1 MRKYR
6 LCIRRSMVL
15 LAMLLVC
22 LPLLTAC
29 SGSAPAE
36 EDLPEL
42 VIGSDDYRP
51 FNYID
56 TTGRFA
62 GIDVE
67 LATEACRRMGYRAV
81 FEQID
86 WDKKDTLLQA
96 GKVDCLWGSFSMN
109 GREDAYL
116 WAGPYM
122 YSRQLVAVQRDSDIW
137 TLADLTEQDVAVQI
151 GGKPEALLLGKEGDV
166 PCRVDTVYCLLN
178 IDEVIIALKKGYVDA
193 CVGHE
198 TALAELLDDSRGS
211 YRFLDEPLLV
221 SELGVAFDRD
231 SDPALRDRLQAVLE
245 EMRQDGTIRAILAR
259 YELDEENALEGTGW

>member
-1 MRKYR
+1 
-6 LCIRRSMVL
+6 
-15 LAMLLVC
+15 
-22 LPLLTAC
+22 
-29 SGSAPAE
+29 
-36 EDLPEL
+36 
-42 VIGSDDYRP
+42 
-51 FNYID
+51 
-56 TTGRFA
+56 
-62 GIDVE
+62 
-67 LATEACRRMGYRAV
+67 
-81 FEQID
+81 
-86 WDKKDTLLQA
+86 
-96 GKVDCLWGSFSMN
+96 
-109 GREDAYL
+109 
-116 WAGPYM
+116 M

-151 GGKPEALLLGKEGDV
+151 GGKPEVLLLGKEGDV

-259 YELDEENALEGTGW
+259 YELDEEALEGTGW